1 MDHQGPGWVSRIL
14 KSASRWAMALA
25 LAVAAAG
32 SLAQTRDPVPAPAS
46 GALEPITPIP
56 TDPSAD
62 TPKVALGQKLFED
75 PRLSGDGS
83 RSCLSCHDTHTNG
96 AAPPGA
102 ATGPDGRPLPLDT
115 TTIFNAGLRPLLN
128 WTGAYRTL
136 EEQAKALIENP
147 SIMNS
152 TVATVVDRLRADPA
166 MTAAFEYAYGRPPD
180 EAPLLDALAAYERS
194 LTTPGSRFDR
204 WLEGDKSRSRPRKSR
219 AIASFR
225 RWVAPPAIRASMS
238 APTCSSATA
247 SSLLWAR
254 RSHACCVCP
263 ACAMSPSHRPTSM
276 MGGPRPSDQ
285 AVRGMARAQLGRAL
299 SDEQVA
305 NIVAF
310 LQTLTGT
317 YQQRQLAAS
326 R

>member
-1 MDHQGPGWVSRIL
+1 M
-14 KSASRWAMALA
+14 
-25 LAVAAAG
+25 
-32 SLAQTRDPVPAPAS
+32 
-46 GALEPITPIP
+46 
-56 TDPSAD
+56 
-62 TPKVALGQKLFED
+62 ALGQKLFED

-180 EAPLLDALAAYERS
+180 EVPLLDALAAYERS

-204 WLEGDKSRSRPRKSR
+204 WLEGDKS
-219 AIASFR
+219 A
-225 RWVAPPAIRASMS
+225 
-238 APTCSSATA
+238 
-247 SSLLWAR
+247 LWAQEVEGYR
-254 RSHACCVCP
+254 EFQTLG
-263 ACAMSPSHRPTSM
+263 CASCHQGVNVGANLFERHGIFAPLGSAEPRLLRVPSLRNVAITPPYFHDGGTPTL
-276 MGGPRPSDQ
+276 DQ

-326 R
+326 K